1 MAFNT
6 QKAIEKGLQALGT
19 TGSAAAAGAV
29 LGYGL
34 PGAVK
39 ELRGQEQILAHA
51 AGGPASPVIFAGA
64 IRVRHGP
71 VRIHW
76 FPREYTEPR
85 PCCKRYS
92 MTCL

>member
-39 ELRGQEQILAHA
+39 ELRGQEQILAA
-51 AGGPASPVIFAGA
+51 VSTTLF
-64 IRVRHGP
+64 
-71 VRIHW
+71 
-76 FPREYTEPR
+76 
-85 PCCKRYS
+85 S
-92 MTCL
+92 MVFNVFRNWWKHRNQ